1 MEISVVPIPES
12 LTCSS
17 FVGFLGISI
26 LRLLVILFM
35 LVYFVVSQRCP
46 TRGKSSHILVF
57 SEDLF
62 FIYLLPPI
70 IFNVGFQ
77 VKKKQFFHN
86 FMAIMLFGAVGT
98 LISFCIISLEIG
110 HWFPQDWRFSRV
122 SSRAA
127 QGKNRKT
134 EDTIIGA
141 SKKYHLGQLKTKIAK
156 LRTQLLESP
165 KVPCTV
171 SSQAAQDKNSKTK
184 DIIIGASKKYHL
196 RQLKTN
202 IAKLRTQ
209 LLEPPKGCYHGDHD
223 EGVKFINI
231 EEEE

>member
-1 MEISVVPIPES
+1 M
-12 LTCSS
+12 
-17 FVGFLGISI
+17 
-26 LRLLVILFM
+26 
-35 LVYFVVSQRCP
+35 
-46 TRGKSSHILVF
+46 
-57 SEDLF
+57 
-62 FIYLLPPI
+62 
-70 IFNVGFQ
+70 
-77 VKKKQFFHN
+77 
-86 FMAIMLFGAVGT
+86 
-98 LISFCIISLEIG
+98 
-110 HWFPQDWRFSRV
+110 RV

-209 LLEPPKGCYHGDHD
+209 LLEPPKALAECPFYVVMTGVACFFLYHLGQLKTKIAKLRTQLLESPKGCYHGDHD

>member
-1 MEISVVPIPES
+1 M
-12 LTCSS
+12 
-17 FVGFLGISI
+17 
-26 LRLLVILFM
+26 
-35 LVYFVVSQRCP
+35 VYDKIQ
-46 TRGKSSHILVF
+46 T
-57 SEDLF
+57 E
-62 FIYLLPPI
+62 
-70 IFNVGFQ
+70 N
-77 VKKKQFFHN
+77 
-86 FMAIMLFGAVGT
+86 
-98 LISFCIISLEIG
+98 
-110 HWFPQDWRFSRV
+110 RFSNLSTSERQEIQMKKAKLIGMLDEVLCRV